1 MKFDDYFYSLVKQIP
16 KGKVSTYGELARALG
31 DIRAS
36 RAVGKM
42 LNQNPYAPIVP
53 CHRVVMSDGSI
64 GGFGGDI
71 EKKIELL
78 EEEGVKV
85 RDDNIVDF
93 GNVMF
98 KNFKTKYPLKK
109 LREEQMRLK
118 KSIKLEDDFSELK
131 TVGGVDVAYGDK
143 GYGAC
148 ALYDFESLKKIGNV
162 THKTEVEIPY
172 IPTYLAFRELPV
184 IEGLIKNLKNK
195 PTVLLIDGNGVL
207 HPYGMGIA
215 SHVGVVLDIPTI
227 GVAKKLLCGHLKKE
241 VKRVGDYSQVEYE
254 GRVIGYAFKS
264 SPRTKKLIYISPGH
278 KVSFDTAL
286 NVVKRFCKHKIPEP
300 IREAHAL
307 ATKARNNTRG

>member
-16 KGKVSTYGELARALG
+16 KGRVSTYGELARALG

-53 CHRVVMSDGSI
+53 CHRVVMSDGSL
-64 GGFGGDI
+64 GGFGGGI
-71 EKKIELL
+71 KKKIRLL
-78 EEEGVKV
+78 DKEGVKV
-85 RDDNIVDF
+85 QDYNIVDF
-93 GNVMF
+93 DRVLF
-98 KNFKTKYPLKK
+98 KDFKTKYPLKK
-109 LREEQMRLK
+109 LRDEQMRLK
-118 KSIKLEDDFSELK
+118 KSIKLEDDFSKIE
-131 TVGGVDVAYGDK
+131 TVGGVDVAYDDM

-148 ALYDFESLKKIGNV
+148 ALYDFKSMKNIGSLTN
-162 THKTEVEIPY
+162 KTEVEIPY

-184 IEGLIKNLKNK
+184 IEGLIKKLKNK
-195 PTVLLIDGNGVL
+195 PTVLLLDGNGVL

-227 GVAKKLLCGHLKKE
+227 GVAKKLLCGNLKKE

-254 GRVIGYAFKS
+254 GKVIGYALKS
-264 SPRTKKLIYISPGH
+264 SSRSKKFIYVSPGH
-278 KVSFDTAL
+278 KVSFKTAL
-286 NVVKRFCKHKIPEP
+286 KVSKRFCKHKIPEP

-307 ATKARNNTRG
+307 ATRARNS

>member
-16 KGKVSTYGELARALG
+16 KGRVSTYGELARALG

-53 CHRVVMSDGSI
+53 CHRVVMSDGSL
-64 GGFGGDI
+64 GGFGGGI
-71 EKKIELL
+71 KKKIRLL
-78 EEEGVKV
+78 DKEGVKV
-85 RDDNIVDF
+85 QDYNIVDF
-93 GNVMF
+93 DRVLF
-98 KNFKTKYPLKK
+98 KDFKTKYPLKK
-109 LREEQMRLK
+109 LRDEQMRLK
-118 KSIKLEDDFSELK
+118 KSIKLEDDFSKIE
-131 TVGGVDVAYGDK
+131 TVGGVDVAYDDM

-148 ALYDFESLKKIGNV
+148 ALYDFKSMKKIGSLTN
-162 THKTEVEIPY
+162 KTEVEIPY

-184 IEGLIKNLKNK
+184 IEGLIKKLKNK
-195 PTVLLIDGNGVL
+195 PTVLLLDGNGVL

-227 GVAKKLLCGHLKKE
+227 GVAKKLLCGNLKKE

-254 GRVIGYAFKS
+254 GKVIGYALKS
-264 SPRTKKLIYISPGH
+264 SSRSKKFIYVSPGH
-278 KVSFDTAL
+278 KVSFKTAL
-286 NVVKRFCKHKIPEP
+286 KVSKRFCKHKIPEP

-307 ATKARNNTRG
+307 ATRARNS

>member
-1 MKFDDYFYSLVKQIP
+1 MKFVDYFYSLVKQIP
-16 KGKVSTYGELARALG
+16 KGRVSTYGELARALG

-36 RAVGKM
+36 RAVGRM
-42 LNQNPYAPIVP
+42 LNENPYAPVVP
-53 CHRVVMSDGSI
+53 CHRVVMSDGSS
-64 GGFGGDI
+64 GGFGGGI
-71 EKKIELL
+71 EKKIRLL
-78 EEEGVKV
+78 DKEGVKV

-93 GNVMF
+93 DRILF

-118 KSIKLEDDFSELK
+118 KSIKLEDDFSKIK

-148 ALYDFESLKKIGNV
+148 ALYDFESLNKIGDV
-162 THKTEVEIPY
+162 IHKAEVEIPY

-184 IEGLIKNLKNK
+184 IEGLIKKLKNK

-215 SHVGVVLDIPTI
+215 SHIGVKLNIPTI
-227 GVAKKLLCGHLKKE
+227 GVAKKLLCGNPKKE
-241 VKRVGDYSQVEYE
+241 VKKVGDYSEVVYE
-254 GRVIGYAFKS
+254 GKVIGYALRS
-264 SPRTKKLIYISPGH
+264 SSRSKKFIYVSPGH
-278 KVSFDTAL
+278 KVSFKTAL
-286 NVVKRFCKHKIPEP
+286 KVSKRFCKYKLPEP

-307 ATKARNNTRG
+307 ATEARNSKRK